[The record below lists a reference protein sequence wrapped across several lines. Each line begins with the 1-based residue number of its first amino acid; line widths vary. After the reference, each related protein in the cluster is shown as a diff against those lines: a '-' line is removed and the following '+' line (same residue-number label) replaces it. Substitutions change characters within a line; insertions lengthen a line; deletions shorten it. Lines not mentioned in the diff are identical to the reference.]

1 MSPLM
6 YRRTVFV
13 GGIAAHGDYL
23 GEFARVFAASVVDHL
38 DLTTLARSYG
48 FLRIGRDRA
57 TARSKS
63 LLDDEGAIAGV
74 LELEGVSLRLFLG
87 EFSKVVLSLVEGHDS
102 LSQCRHG
109 AECKRTTR
117 QVNSS

>member
-1 MSPLM
+1 MHVALD
-6 YRRTVFV
+6 VQAHGFV
-13 GGIAAHGDYL
+13 GGIAAHGDHL
-23 GEFARVFAASVVDHL
+23 GEFAGVFAASVVDHL
-38 DLTTLARSYG
+38 DLTTLAGSYG

-109 AECKRTTR
+109 AECKRTHEGK
-117 QVNSS
+117 